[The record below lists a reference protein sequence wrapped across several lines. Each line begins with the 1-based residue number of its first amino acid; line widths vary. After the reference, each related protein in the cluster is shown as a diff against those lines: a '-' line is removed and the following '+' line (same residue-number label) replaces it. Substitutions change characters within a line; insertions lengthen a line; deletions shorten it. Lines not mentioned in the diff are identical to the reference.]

1 MTLDP
6 PDTYC
11 PVCGQTGT
19 AFDPLPD
26 YYRQHAQ
33 ACGFVHFGKGEM
45 TSHQSYS
52 CPKCGAS
59 DRERL
64 YALWLNGQ
72 VESGALATNARF
84 LHFAPE
90 AALSQM
96 IRRQRW
102 FDYHT
107 ADIGMEGVDHREN
120 LMALTFADASF
131 DFFLCSHVLEHVDD
145 DDVAIRELLRVTRPG
160 GRGLLMAPIIVG
172 LPATLEDWSA
182 TSDEDRWR
190 LFGQNDHVRLYAH
203 DDYVR
208 KIRTNGFH
216 LTELGM
222 AHFGADTFRRLG
234 LKPTS
239 ILYVAEK
246 R

>member
-1 MTLDP
+1 MDH

-11 PVCGQTGT
+11 PVCGQTGA

-26 YYRQHAQ
+26 YYRKHAQ

-45 TSHQSYS
+45 TSHQTYTCSR
-52 CPKCGAS
+52 CGAS
-59 DRERL
+59 DRERF
-64 YALWLNGQ
+64 YALWLNAEVQ
-72 VESGALATNARF
+72 SGALAKTARF

-96 IRRQRW
+96 IRRQGW
-102 FDYHT
+102 FDYKT
-107 ADIGMEGVDHREN
+107 ADIAMEGVDCREN
-120 LMALTFADASF
+120 LMALTFADSSF
-131 DFFLCSHVLEHVDD
+131 DFFICSHVLEHVDD
-145 DDVAIRELLRVTRPG
+145 DEIAIRELLRVTRTG

-203 DDYVR
+203 DDYVD
-208 KIRTNGFH
+208 KIRRNGFH
-216 LTELGM
+216 LTQLGI
-222 AHFGADTFRRLG
+222 AHFGADAFRRLG

-239 ILYVAEK
+239 ILYVVEK